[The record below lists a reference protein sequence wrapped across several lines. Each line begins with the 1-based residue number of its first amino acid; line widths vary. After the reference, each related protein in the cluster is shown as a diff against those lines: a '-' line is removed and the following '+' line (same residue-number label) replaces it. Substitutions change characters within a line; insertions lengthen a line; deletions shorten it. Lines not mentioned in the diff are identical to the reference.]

1 MTQTSKIIYTVV
13 SYPKD
18 IKSARSF
25 DFNIYSKQS
34 SNYEKMETYCEEIK
48 SKHSSWAVVVL
59 VPRDTAK
66 AMKRTWIHHFD
77 PFIDRRI
84 KMNNEKSTKRARGYD
99 DILEDEE

>member
-1 MTQTSKIIYTVV
+1 MAQTSKKIYTVV
-13 SYPKD
+13 CYPKD
-18 IKSARSF
+18 LKGARNF

-59 VPRDTAK
+59 VPLDTAK
-66 AMKRTWIHHFD
+66 AMKRSWTHHFD
-77 PFIDRRI
+77 TFIDRRV
-84 KMNNEKSTKRARGYD
+84 KMNSEKRAIRARSYN

>member
-1 MTQTSKIIYTVV
+1 MTQTSKTIYTVV

-18 IKSARSF
+18 IKGARSF

-48 SKHSSWAVVVL
+48 SKHSSWAVVAL
-59 VPRDTAK
+59 VSRDTAK
-66 AMKRTWIHHFD
+66 AMKRSWIHHFD
-77 PFIDRRI
+77 PFIDRRV
-84 KMNNEKSTKRARGYD
+84 KMNSEKRVRRARGYN